1 MRRFL
6 FLLSAVFLTAL
17 LFLSCA
23 GQATKPGR
31 RARALVTPIAQIVD
45 NPQQYADEIVTVKGT
60 VSDPIGLGSTSFFT
74 LTDRTGVSIRIW
86 CPKSMA
92 PNEGEQLK
100 IKGGVHLV
108 FRYRQYSFCYIK
120 ATQID

>member
-1 MRRFL
+1 MRHFL
-6 FLLSAVFLTAL
+6 FLLSAVLLTAL
-17 LFLSCA
+17 LLLSCA

-86 CPKSMA
+86 RP
-92 PNEGEQLK
+92 
-100 IKGGVHLV
+100 
-108 FRYRQYSFCYIK
+108 
-120 ATQID
+120 